1 MGVFRSCVG
10 FVVGVVSVGDVG
22 VVGWTEGM
30 VGNVLVVMLGVSGMS
45 SECTGFVLRRDYE
58 CRMMRG

>member
-1 MGVFRSCVG
+1 
-10 FVVGVVSVGDVG
+10 
-22 VVGWTEGM
+22 M

-45 SECTGFVLRRDYE
+45 SECAGFVLRRDCE

>member
-1 MGVFRSCVG
+1 
-10 FVVGVVSVGDVG
+10 
-22 VVGWTEGM
+22 M

-45 SECTGFVLRRDYE
+45 SECTGFVLRRDCE